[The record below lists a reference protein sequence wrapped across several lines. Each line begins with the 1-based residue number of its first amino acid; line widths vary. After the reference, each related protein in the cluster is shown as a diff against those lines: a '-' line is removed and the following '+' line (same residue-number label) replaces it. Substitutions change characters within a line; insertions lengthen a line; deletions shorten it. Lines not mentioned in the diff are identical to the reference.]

1 MGPMDNMGR
10 SMGRKLRLGF
20 VIIQM
25 INNAIF
31 PYGMDRNMEG
41 WEHI

>member
-1 MGPMDNMGR
+1 MGPTDNMGR

-20 VIIQM
+20 VMIQM

-31 PYGMDRNMEG
+31 PYSMDRKMEG
-41 WEHI
+41 REHI